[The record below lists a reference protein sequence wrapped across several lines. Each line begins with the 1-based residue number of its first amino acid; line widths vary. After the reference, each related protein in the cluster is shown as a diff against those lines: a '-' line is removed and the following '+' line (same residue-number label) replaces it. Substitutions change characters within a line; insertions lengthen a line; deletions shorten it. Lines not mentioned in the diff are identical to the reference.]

1 MLLFYFIVIQIIY
14 YFQPHKWC
22 NRQSILFCFEQYISE
37 YSGNDKIFNK
47 GDSLFPPV
55 HFGDKM
61 YISANNT
68 NGINP
73 FCDKRKC
80 RYAPNWITLWLTRST
95 FFCTPHFTQV
105 QTQLSDFRQ
114 ETHQLCAKNNKLLSY
129 DKSGFQCDTFI
140 WLQAVQTLALLLVT
154 KKCSVLGLGGAR
166 GGRAGARCDVDRVKT
181 LFVTSPYF
189 KTLGKLSNQWMH
201 KNW

>member
-1 MLLFYFIVIQIIY
+1 MFHSILCYFISLYKIYIIFNHINDATDKVFYFASINILVNTREMTRYLIKVIHFFHPY
-14 YFQPHKWC
+14 
-22 NRQSILFCFEQYISE
+22 ILVI
-37 YSGNDKIFNK
+37 
-47 GDSLFPPV
+47 
-55 HFGDKM
+55 KM

-114 ETHQLCAKNNKLLSY
+114 ETHRLCAKNNKLLSY
-129 DKSGFQCDTFI
+129 DKCKSIKVDFNATRLFGFRQ
-140 WLQAVQTLALLLVT
+140 
-154 KKCSVLGLGGAR
+154 S
-166 GGRAGARCDVDRVKT
+166 
-181 LFVTSPYF
+181 
-189 KTLGKLSNQWMH
+189 KLWHCYS
-201 KNW
+201 

>member
-1 MLLFYFIVIQIIY
+1 
-14 YFQPHKWC
+14 
-22 NRQSILFCFEQYISE
+22 
-37 YSGNDKIFNK
+37 
-47 GDSLFPPV
+47 
-55 HFGDKM
+55 M

-80 RYAPNWITLWLTRST
+80 RYAPNWFTLWLTQST

-114 ETHQLCAKNNKLLSY
+114 ETHRLCAKNNKLLSY
-129 DKSGFQCDTFI
+129 DKCKSIKVDFNATRS
-140 WLQAVQTLALLLVT
+140 VQTLALLLVT

-166 GGRAGARCDVDRVKT
+166 GGRAGARCDVDPMKT
-181 LFVTSPYF
+181 LLVTSPYF
-189 KTLGKLSNQWMH
+189 KALGKLSNQWMH
-201 KNW
+201 KNWQMKCFRLTNPQN

>member
-1 MLLFYFIVIQIIY
+1 MTRYLIKVIHFFHPY
-14 YFQPHKWC
+14 
-22 NRQSILFCFEQYISE
+22 ILVI
-37 YSGNDKIFNK
+37 
-47 GDSLFPPV
+47 
-55 HFGDKM
+55 KM

-80 RYAPNWITLWLTRST
+80 RYAPNWFTLWLTQST

-114 ETHQLCAKNNKLLSY
+114 ETHRLCAKNNKLLSY
-129 DKSGFQCDTFI
+129 DKCKSIKVDFNATRS
-140 WLQAVQTLALLLVT
+140 VQTLALLLVT

-166 GGRAGARCDVDRVKT
+166 GGRAGARCDVDPMKT
-181 LFVTSPYF
+181 LLNCYLPLLQDIR
-189 KTLGKLSNQWMH
+189 KTF
-201 KNW
+201 